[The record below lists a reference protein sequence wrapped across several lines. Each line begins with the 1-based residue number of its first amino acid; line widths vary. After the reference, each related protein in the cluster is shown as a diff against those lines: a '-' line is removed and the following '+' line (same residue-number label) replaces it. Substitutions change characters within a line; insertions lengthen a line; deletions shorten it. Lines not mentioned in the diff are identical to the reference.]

1 MGKKTFVLHD
11 DSVNTYGFRLL
22 TAGGNLEEF
31 KRNPVMFYRHN
42 DYELPIGRWEN
53 IKVEDGRILADAV
66 FDTEDED
73 AMRIKGKVDRDFIRM
88 ASIGTWAP
96 EEISD
101 DPALKLPG
109 QTGSTITKWTMR
121 EASIVAIGA
130 NHNALR
136 MYDRETGKQIDLA
149 DSATILR
156 MFDQSL
162 KNTDMNK
169 LRSILNL
176 ADNASD
182 ADVEAAVEAVKQ
194 ERDAAQQENNS
205 LKEENTTLKEENKQ
219 LRDQAAQAE
228 QERKNQQKT
237 EATAL
242 VDAAVRDGRIDASG
256 KEAFI
261 ALFDADFEKAKAT
274 LEAIPHRKSVTSR
287 IEDPSVQMYDF
298 ASKSWDELD
307 RAGML
312 LKLRDTDSDLYAE
325 KFKQKFGHEPR

>member
-1 MGKKTFVLHD
+1 MAKKTFVLHD

-22 TAGGNLEEF
+22 TSGGNLEEF

-66 FDTEDED
+66 FDTEDEE
-73 AMRIKGKVDRDFIRM
+73 AMKIKGKVDRDFIRM

-96 EEISD
+96 EEYSD

-109 QTGSTITKWTMR
+109 QTGSTITKWTLR

-149 DSATILR
+149 DSATMLHL
-156 MFDQSL
+156 FDNSHK
-162 KNTDMNK
+162 KNNMEK
-169 LRSILNL
+169 LRNILNL

-194 ERDAAQQENNS
+194 ERDAAQQENS
-205 LKEENTTLKEENKQ
+205 TLKEENKQ
-219 LRDQAAQAE
+219 LRDQAEQAE
-228 QERKNQQKT
+228 TERKNQQKT
-237 EATAL
+237 EAAAL

-256 KEAFI
+256 KDAFI
-261 ALFDADFEKAKAT
+261 ALFDADFEKAKTT
-274 LEAIPHRKSVTSR
+274 LEAIPHRKSVTAS
-287 IEDPSVQMYDF
+287 IEQPSAQLYDY

-312 LKLRDTDSDLYAE
+312 VKLRDTNPTLYEE
-325 KFKQKFGHEPR
+325 KFEQRFGHKPGK

>member
-1 MGKKTFVLHD
+1 MAKKTFVLHD

-22 TAGGNLEEF
+22 TSGGNLEEF

-66 FDTEDED
+66 FDTEDEE
-73 AMRIKGKVDRDFIRM
+73 AMKIKGKVDRDFIRM

-96 EEISD
+96 EEFSD

-149 DSATILR
+149 DSATMLHL
-156 MFDQSL
+156 FDNSHK
-162 KNTDMNK
+162 KNNMEK
-169 LRSILNL
+169 LRNILNL

-194 ERDAAQQENNS
+194 ERDAAQQENS
-205 LKEENTTLKEENKQ
+205 TLKEENKQ
-219 LRDQAAQAE
+219 LRAQAE
-228 QERKNQQKT
+228 QAETERKNQQKT
-237 EATAL
+237 EAAAL

-256 KEAFI
+256 KDAFI
-261 ALFDADFEKAKAT
+261 ALFDADFEKAKTT
-274 LEAIPHRKSVTSR
+274 LEAIPHRKSVTAS
-287 IEDPSVQMYDF
+287 IEEPNVQMYDF
-298 ASKSWDELD
+298 ASKSWEELD

-312 LKLRDTDSDLYAE
+312 VKLRDTDNDLYRE
-325 KFKQKFGHEPR
+325 KFKQKFGHEPK

>member
-1 MGKKTFVLHD
+1 MAKKTFVLHD

-22 TAGGNLEEF
+22 TSGGNLEEF

-66 FDTEDED
+66 FDTEDEE
-73 AMRIKGKVDRDFIRM
+73 AMKIKGKVDRDFIRM

-96 EEISD
+96 EEYSD

-109 QTGSTITKWTMR
+109 QTGSTITKWTLR

-149 DSATILR
+149 DSATMLHL
-156 MFDQSL
+156 FDNSHK
-162 KNTDMNK
+162 KNNMEK
-169 LRSILNL
+169 LRNILNL

-194 ERDAAQQENNS
+194 ERDAAQQENN
-205 LKEENTTLKEENKQ
+205 TLKKENKQ
-219 LRDQAAQAE
+219 LRDQAEQAE
-228 QERKNQQKT
+228 TERKNQQKT
-237 EATAL
+237 EAAAL
-242 VDAAVRDGRIDASG
+242 VDAAVRDGRIEASG
-256 KEAFI
+256 KDAFI
-261 ALFDADFEKAKAT
+261 ALFDADFEKAKTT
-274 LEAIPHRKSVTSR
+274 LEAIPHRKSVTAG
-287 IEDPSVQMYDF
+287 IEQPSAQLYDY

-312 LKLRDTDSDLYAE
+312 VKLRDTNPTLWEE
-325 KFKQKFGHEPR
+325 KFEQRFGHKPGK

>member
-1 MGKKTFVLHD
+1 MAKKTFVLHD

-22 TAGGNLEEF
+22 TSGGNLEEF

-66 FDTEDED
+66 FDTEDEE
-73 AMRIKGKVDRDFIRM
+73 AMKIKGKVDRDFIRM

-96 EEISD
+96 EEYSD

-109 QTGSTITKWTMR
+109 QTGSTITKWTLR

-149 DSATILR
+149 DSATMLHL
-156 MFDQSL
+156 FDNSHK
-162 KNTDMNK
+162 KNNMEK
-169 LRSILNL
+169 LRNILNL

-194 ERDAAQQENNS
+194 ERDAAQQEND
-205 LKEENTTLKEENKQ
+205 TLKEENKQ
-219 LRDQAAQAE
+219 LRDQAEQAE
-228 QERKNQQKT
+228 TERKNQQKT
-237 EATAL
+237 EAAAL

-274 LEAIPHRKSVTSR
+274 LEAIPHRKNVTES
-287 IEDPSVQMYDF
+287 IEQPSAQMYDY

-312 LKLRDTDSDLYAE
+312 VKLRDTNPTLYEE
-325 KFKQKFGHEPR
+325 KFEQRFGHKPGK

>member
-1 MGKKTFVLHD
+1 MAKKTFVLHD

-22 TAGGNLEEF
+22 TSGGNLEEF

-66 FDTEDED
+66 FDTEDEE
-73 AMRIKGKVDRDFIRM
+73 AMKIKGKVDRDFIRM

-96 EEISD
+96 EEYSD

-109 QTGSTITKWTMR
+109 QTGSTITKWTLR

-149 DSATILR
+149 DSATMLHL
-156 MFDQSL
+156 FDNSHK
-162 KNTDMNK
+162 KNNMEK
-169 LRSILNL
+169 LRNILNL

-194 ERDAAQQENNS
+194 ERDAAQQENS
-205 LKEENTTLKEENKQ
+205 TLKEENKQ
-219 LRDQAAQAE
+219 LRDQAEQAE
-228 QERKNQQKT
+228 TERKNQQKT
-237 EATAL
+237 EAAAL

-256 KEAFI
+256 KDAFI
-261 ALFDADFEKAKAT
+261 ALFDANFEQAKKT
-274 LEAIPHRKSVTSR
+274 LAAIPHRKSVTSQ
-287 IEDPSVQMYDF
+287 IEEPNVQMYDF
-298 ASKSWDELD
+298 AGKSWDELD

-312 LKLRDTDSDLYAE
+312 VKLRDADNDLYRE
-325 KFKQKFGHEPR
+325 KFKQKFGHEPK

>member
-1 MGKKTFVLHD
+1 MAKKTFVLHD

-22 TAGGNLEEF
+22 TSGGNLEEF
-31 KRNPVMFYRHN
+31 KRNPVMFYLHN

-66 FDTEDED
+66 FDTEDEE
-73 AMRIKGKVDRDFIRM
+73 AMKIKGKVDRDFIRM

-96 EEISD
+96 EEYSD

-109 QTGSTITKWTMR
+109 QTGSTITKWTLR

-149 DSATILR
+149 DSATMLHL
-156 MFDQSL
+156 FDNSH
-162 KNTDMNK
+162 KKSNMEK
-169 LRSILNL
+169 LRNILEL

-182 ADVEAAVEAVKQ
+182 ADVEAAVKAVKQ
-194 ERDAAQQENNS
+194 ERDAAQQENN
-205 LKEENTTLKEENKQ
+205 TLKEENKQ
-219 LRDQAAQAE
+219 LRDQAEQAE
-228 QERKNQQKT
+228 TERKNQQKT
-237 EATAL
+237 EAATL
-242 VDAAVRDGRIDASG
+242 VDAAVRDGRIEASG

-261 ALFDADFEKAKAT
+261 ALFDADFEKAKTT
-274 LEAIPHRKSVTSR
+274 LEAIPHRKSVTAS
-287 IEDPSVQMYDF
+287 IGQPSAQLYDY

-312 LKLRDTDSDLYAE
+312 VKLRDANPTLWEE
-325 KFKQKFGHEPR
+325 KFEQRFGHKPGK

>member
-1 MGKKTFVLHD
+1 MAKKTFVLHD

-22 TAGGNLEEF
+22 TSGGNLEEF

-66 FDTEDED
+66 FDTEDEE
-73 AMRIKGKVDRDFIRM
+73 AMKIKGKVDRDFIRM
-88 ASIGTWAP
+88 ASIGTWTP
-96 EEISD
+96 EEYSD

-109 QTGSTITKWTMR
+109 QTGSTITKWTLR

-149 DSATILR
+149 DRTTTLHL
-156 MFDQSL
+156 FDNSHK
-162 KNTDMNK
+162 KNNMEK
-169 LRSILNL
+169 LRNILNL

-194 ERDAAQQENNS
+194 ERDAAQQENS
-205 LKEENTTLKEENKQ
+205 TLKEENKQ
-219 LRDQAAQAE
+219 LRDQAEQAE
-228 QERKNQQKT
+228 TERKNQQKT
-237 EATAL
+237 EAATL
-242 VDAAVRDGRIDASG
+242 VDAAVRDGRIEASG

-261 ALFDADFEKAKAT
+261 ALFDADFEKAKTT

-287 IEDPSVQMYDF
+287 IEEPSVQMYDF
-298 ASKSWDELD
+298 ASKSWNELD

-312 LKLRDTDSDLYAE
+312 VKLRDTNPTLYE
-325 KFKQKFGHEPR
+325 EMFEQRFGHKPGKQ